1 MAIYTTQLRS
11 IVEQCQADYHAGPDD
26 FTCAYE
32 RLGLADYPI
41 FDESYRQQL
50 NDKIIRHYY
59 FCEIGDETVARFRW
73 HLRMTMFEQM
83 PYFNQL
89 YESLNMVTDPLTN
102 MHYTYSEAIAENI
115 SEEGSESRSGTVN
128 RDVDVTETHSGD
140 DVTEAA
146 KGTTTTEE
154 LEHGHVVTDELEH
167 GKSVTEA
174 LQHGKSTTETLQH
187 GHVVDDSQVTNYG
200 RTQATVNGGS
210 DQTLDGK
217 TSEREIK
224 SDTPMNQITA
234 GGVEALNY
242 ATEVTYTD
250 REGTRAGT
258 TTYGGTTN
266 VTYGGADSTT
276 DRTINSGTD
285 TTTTGTSGT
294 DTTTTTDSGTDTE
307 TTTNAGTDTTTT
319 TTDGADTTTLTHGE
333 VVATVTN
340 DDTASS
346 SQGTDSRETD
356 RDLTRQHE
364 RMGYSNVS
372 QSRLLEEF
380 RKTFLNVDLRVIE
393 SVSRCFF
400 GLWM

>member
-1 MAIYTTQLRS
+1 MALYTTQLRS
-11 IVEQCQADYHAGPDD
+11 IVEQCQAEAHVGPDD
-26 FTCAYE
+26 FTVAYA
-32 RLGLADYPI
+32 RLGLNDYPI
-41 FDESYRQQL
+41 FDESYRQTL

-59 FCEIGDETVARFRW
+59 LCEIGDETVARFRW
-73 HLRMTMFEQM
+73 HLRSTMSEQM

-89 YESLNMVTDPLTN
+89 YESLNLITDPLTN
-102 MHYTYSEAIAENI
+102 VHYTYSEAIAENV

-154 LEHGHVVTDELEH
+154 LEHG
-167 GKSVTEA
+167 KTE
-174 LQHGKSTTETLQH
+174 TETLQH

-224 SDTPMNQITA
+224 SDTPMNQISQ

-258 TTYGGTTN
+258 TTYGGTTD

-276 DRTINSGTD
+276 DRTVNSGTD
-285 TTTTGTSGT
+285 TTTTGTTGT
-294 DTTTTTDSGTDTE
+294 DTSTTTV
-307 TTTNAGTDTTTT
+307 
-319 TTDGADTTTLTHGE
+319 DGADTTTLTHGE
-333 VVATVTN
+333 VVTTVTN
-340 DDTASS
+340 DDTATTST
-346 SQGTDSRETD
+346 GTDSRATD
-356 RDLTRQHE
+356 RDLTRDRE
-364 RMGYSNVS
+364 RMGYDGIS

-393 SVSRCFF
+393 SVSKCFF

>member
-11 IVEQCQADYHAGPDD
+11 IVEQCQAEAHVGPDD
-26 FTCAYE
+26 FTVAYA
-32 RLGLADYPI
+32 RLGLNDYPI
-41 FDESYRQQL
+41 FDESYRQSL

-73 HLRMTMFEQM
+73 HLRATMWEQM

-89 YESLNMVTDPLTN
+89 YESLNLVTDPLTN
-102 MHYTYSEAIAENI
+102 IHYTYSEAIAENV

-154 LEHGHVVTDELEH
+154 LEHGHTVTD
-167 GKSVTEA
+167 A
-174 LQHGKSTTETLQH
+174 LQHGKTETETLQH

-217 TSEREIK
+217 TSEREVK
-224 SDTPMNQITA
+224 SDTPMNQISQ
-234 GGVEALNY
+234 GGVEALHY

-250 REGTRAGT
+250 REGTRAGS
-258 TTYGGTTN
+258 TTYGGTTD

-276 DRTINSGTD
+276 DRTVNSGTD
-285 TTTTGTSGT
+285 TTTTGTTGT
-294 DTTTTTDSGTDTE
+294 DTS

-319 TTDGADTTTLTHGE
+319 TTDGSDTTTITHGE
-333 VVATVTN
+333 VVTTVTN
-340 DDTASS
+340 DDTETSS
-346 SQGTDSRETD
+346 TGTDTRETD
-356 RDLTRQHE
+356 RDLTRDHE
-364 RMGYSNVS
+364 RMGYDGIS